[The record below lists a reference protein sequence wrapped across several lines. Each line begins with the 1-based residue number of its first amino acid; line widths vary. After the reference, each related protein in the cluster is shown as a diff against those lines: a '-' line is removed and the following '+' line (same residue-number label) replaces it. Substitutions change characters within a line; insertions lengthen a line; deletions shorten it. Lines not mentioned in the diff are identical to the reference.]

1 MQIVGIV
8 GVPRQLEPPGS
19 EDTLDHTSEGPSC
32 HRNRGHMEAQRGNP
46 EIFI

>member
-1 MQIVGIV
+1 M
-8 GVPRQLEPPGS
+8 QLEPPGS

-46 EIFI
+46 EIFLYKHLFMAATL